1 MLPDDQAILKEL
13 SQRAPRNEVARF
25 ILKDLDTAISRL
37 KDQGFQNNQRINK
50 QTAQLLKSRVALFEA
65 TFEKYHKGTGRVPG
79 DDTWPGKDMEYNQ
92 GKTFDI
98 AGEINFFLTEAMSA
112 AKAVADHC
120 TLTGNSHQM
129 NPVLGQTSGWNPYF
143 DMFSQED
150 LSSISEVLL
159 WKQYNLSIGYTHDAA
174 YILSAGGDQLGLS
187 RSYITSFLMKNGLP
201 YYADGSGYKGDLSV
215 SMEKKDVTNVCN
227 SLYSVKK
234 TLFVPILPTLLL
246 PK

>member
-1 MLPDDQAILKEL
+1 
-13 SQRAPRNEVARF
+13 
-25 ILKDLDTAISRL
+25 
-37 KDQGFQNNQRINK
+37 
-50 QTAQLLKSRVALFEA
+50 
-65 TFEKYHKGTGRVPG
+65 
-79 DDTWPGKDMEYNQ
+79 
-92 GKTFDI
+92 
-98 AGEINFFLTEAMSA
+98 MSA

-187 RSYITSFLMKNGLP
+187 RSYIASFLMKNGLP